1 MVALTLYEEV
11 ENVLTNRQKDA
22 LQTGESI
29 NAPDWVA
36 DLVRCVA
43 LAVVMVDEKE
53 LPKLTAFAHVQLD
66 QLIHEE
72 WAARCADDRSPN

>member
-1 MVALTLYEEV
+1 MAALTLYEEV
-11 ENVLTNRQKDA
+11 ENILTNRQNNA
-22 LQTGESI
+22 LRTGEII
-29 NAPDWVA
+29 NATDWVT

-53 LPKLTAFAHVQLD
+53 LPKLTAFAHAQLD

-72 WAARCADDRSPN
+72 WAARCADDRSPS